1 MSDVSQIDG
10 SAVRLCREAQ
20 GWAINDLAARA
31 CLSVKQVR
39 QIEEGGLSSF
49 YSESVKLTAARKI
62 AGLLQLSEAQL
73 FGQVPAA
80 PPAAEEE
87 SLLFSAQTAPNSLV
101 NSVDTSLP
109 APAIVQTQSS
119 GVQLM
124 RSEALHVLA
133 QPPEIDWTTLSV
145 PSTSSEAANHPKEPE
160 QVAAATSAQGASASA
175 KEETAPSGNYFL
187 KILVLFLVAIAVAAL
202 MRPKPVEPTPSPSEA
217 STGQS
222 MTPPVAPAT
231 QESVVPET
239 GLGSAAG
246 AASGQ
251 ADVKPAVASELS
263 PANAPPSNAPAS
275 NAATSSATEP
285 AVTPAKTPSER

>member
-73 FGQVPAA
+73 FGQVQPVVV
-80 PPAAEEE
+80 PMEEDT
-87 SLLFSAQTAPNSLV
+87 LLFSSPSASA
-101 NSVDTSLP
+101 SVATSLP
-109 APAIVQTQSS
+109 AQAHAASADKTPAASS
-119 GVQLM
+119 GVHLI
-124 RSEALHVLA
+124 RSEALHILA
-133 QPPEIDWTTLSV
+133 QPPEMDL
-145 PSTSSEAANHPKEPE
+145 TSSPTPPAEEASHLDDRPQTPVQTSAAKESK
-160 QVAAATSAQGASASA
+160 AAAADEPS
-175 KEETAPSGNYFL
+175 PSGNYFL

-202 MRPKPVEPTPSPSEA
+202 MRPKPVEPTVPSPEA

-222 MTPPVAPAT
+222 MTPPVTPAAGETAVPDTGTGTTIEAAPAG
-231 QESVVPET
+231 P
-239 GLGSAAG
+239 A
-246 AASGQ
+246 GQ
-251 ADVKPAVASELS
+251 ADVKPPAAASDTS
-263 PANAPPSNAPAS
+263 PAKA
-275 NAATSSATEP
+275 
-285 AVTPAKTPSER
+285 PSER

>member
-10 SAVRLCREAQ
+10 SAVRLSREAQ

-73 FGQVPAA
+73 FGQVPSA
-80 PPAAEEE
+80 PPPVEEE
-87 SLLFSAQTAPNSLV
+87 SLLFSAQTVPNSSI
-101 NSVDTSLP
+101 NSTDTSLP
-109 APAIVQTQSS
+109 APVSAQAESS
-119 GVQLM
+119 GVHLM

-133 QPPEIDWTTLSV
+133 QPPEIDWTTPSA
-145 PSTSSEAANHPKEPE
+145 PSTPSEAANHPKEPE
-160 QVAAATSAQGASASA
+160 QVAAATSAQAASASV

-217 STGQS
+217 SAGQS

-246 AASGQ
+246 AASSQ

-263 PANAPPSNAPAS
+263 PANTPAS
-275 NAATSSATEP
+275 NAPTSSATDP

>member
-73 FGQVPAA
+73 FGQAPPVPA
-80 PPAAEEE
+80 PLEEE
-87 SLLFSAQTAPNSLV
+87 SLLFTAQTAPIGAATSIN
-101 NSVDTSLP
+101 DT
-109 APAIVQTQSS
+109 APSPVMAQAESS
-119 GVQLM
+119 GVHLM

-133 QPPEIDWTTLSV
+133 QPPEIDWTTPPS
-145 PSTSSEAANHPKEPE
+145 PSTPSEAANQPKEPE
-160 QVAAATSAQGASASA
+160 QVAAATSAEAGSATA

-202 MRPKPVEPTPSPSEA
+202 MRPKPVEPTSATPESSA
-217 STGQS
+217 GQS
-222 MTPPVAPAT
+222 MTPPVSPAT

-246 AASGQ
+246 VASSQ

-263 PANAPPSNAPAS
+263 PANTPASSAPAS
-275 NAATSSATEP
+275 SSTEP
-285 AVTPAKTPSER
+285 AVTPAKAPSER

>member
-73 FGQVPAA
+73 FGQVP
-80 PPAAEEE
+80 PVVVPMEEE
-87 SLLFSAQTAPNSLV
+87 TLLFSSQSASA
-101 NSVDTSLP
+101 SVATSLP
-109 APAIVQTQSS
+109 AQAHAASADKTPAASS
-119 GVQLM
+119 GVHLI
-124 RSEALHVLA
+124 RSEALHILA
-133 QPPEIDWTTLSV
+133 QPPEVDL
-145 PSTSSEAANHPKEPE
+145 TSSPSSQAEEASHLDDRSQTPVQTSAAKESK
-160 QVAAATSAQGASASA
+160 AAAADEPS
-175 KEETAPSGNYFL
+175 PSGNYFL

-202 MRPKPVEPTPSPSEA
+202 MRPKPVEPTASSPEA

-222 MTPPVAPAT
+222 MTPPVAPAAGET
-231 QESVVPET
+231 AVPDT
-239 GLGSAAG
+239 GTGTTVEGAPAGS
-246 AASGQ
+246 
-251 ADVKPAVASELS
+251 ADVKPPV
-263 PANAPPSNAPAS
+263 
-275 NAATSSATEP
+275 ATSDTN
-285 AVTPAKTPSER
+285 PAKAPSER

>member
-62 AGLLQLSEAQL
+62 AALLQLSEAQL
-73 FGQVPAA
+73 FGQAPSA
-80 PPAAEEE
+80 PPPAEEE
-87 SLLFSAQTAPNSLV
+87 SLLFSAQTAPI
-101 NSVDTSLP
+101 SVATSIHTAEP
-109 APAIVQTQSS
+109 SPVIAQAGGSA
-119 GVQLM
+119 GVHLM

-133 QPPEIDWTTLSV
+133 QPPEIDWST
-145 PSTSSEAANHPKEPE
+145 PSTSTEAPKQTQDPE
-160 QVAAATSAQGASASA
+160 HLTAATPAQDASAPEKVEA
-175 KEETAPSGNYFL
+175 APSGNYFL

-202 MRPKPVEPTPSPSEA
+202 MRPKPPEPNAAPSEV

-222 MTPPVAPAT
+222 MTPPVVPAT
-231 QESVVPET
+231 GETAAPET
-239 GLGSAAG
+239 GAGSPAAG
-246 AASGQ
+246 VAAGQ

-263 PANAPPSNAPAS
+263 PANAPPA
-275 NAATSSATEP
+275 SSATEP
-285 AVTPAKTPSER
+285 ALTPPKAPSER

>member
-10 SAVRLCREAQ
+10 SAVRLSREAQ

-73 FGQVPAA
+73 FGQVPSA
-80 PPAAEEE
+80 PLPVEEE
-87 SLLFSAQTAPNSLV
+87 SLLFSAQTAPISLV

-109 APAIVQTQSS
+109 TPVLNQAESS
-119 GVQLM
+119 GVHLM

-133 QPPEIDWTTLSV
+133 QPPEIDWTT
-145 PSTSSEAANHPKEPE
+145 PSTPSEAANQPTTEPE
-160 QVAAATSAQGASASA
+160 QAAAATSAQAASASA

-246 AASGQ
+246 VASSQ

-263 PANAPPSNAPAS
+263 PANTPASSAPAS
-275 NAATSSATEP
+275 SATDP

>member
-10 SAVRLCREAQ
+10 NAVRLCREAQ

-73 FGQVPAA
+73 FGQAPSVP
-80 PPAAEEE
+80 PQVEEE
-87 SLLFSAQTAPNSLV
+87 SLLFSAQTTPTSVVTSIHTVAPSPV
-101 NSVDTSLP
+101 I
-109 APAIVQTQSS
+109 AQTESS
-119 GVQLM
+119 GVHLI

-133 QPPEIDWTTLSV
+133 QPPEIDW
-145 PSTSSEAANHPKEPE
+145 STPASSTQAANQPE
-160 QVAAATSAQGASASA
+160 DSEKVNATTSAQAASASA
-175 KEETAPSGNYFL
+175 KEETTPSGNYFL

-202 MRPKPVEPTPSPSEA
+202 MRPKPVEPTSATPESSA
-217 STGQS
+217 GQS
-222 MTPPVAPAT
+222 MTPPVVPAM
-231 QESVVPET
+231 QESVVPEA
-239 GLGSAAG
+239 GAGSAAG

-251 ADVKPAVASELS
+251 ADVKPAAASELG
-263 PANAPPSNAPAS
+263 PANTPTSSAPAS
-275 NAATSSATEP
+275 SATDP

>member
-62 AGLLQLSEAQL
+62 AALLQLSEAQL
-73 FGQVPAA
+73 FGQTPSVP
-80 PPAAEEE
+80 PLLEED
-87 SLLFSAQTAPNSLV
+87 SLLFSAQTFPTSLV
-101 NSVDTSLP
+101 TSMDTSAP
-109 APAIVQTQSS
+109 APVKAQAESS
-119 GVQLM
+119 GVHLI

-133 QPPEIDWTTLSV
+133 QPPEIDWTTHSPPV
-145 PSTSSEAANHPKEPE
+145 EAADQPEEPE
-160 QVAAATSAQGASASA
+160 QLTAAHTAKAASHSA
-175 KEETAPSGNYFL
+175 KQETAPSGNYFL

-202 MRPKPVEPTPSPSEA
+202 MRPKPVEPTFAPPESSA
-217 STGQS
+217 GQS

-231 QESVVPET
+231 EESVTPEN
-239 GLGSAAG
+239 GAGSAAG
-246 AASGQ
+246 VAASQ
-251 ADVKPAVASELS
+251 SDVKPAVASDLS
-263 PANAPPSNAPAS
+263 PANAPA
-275 NAATSSATEP
+275 SSATEP
-285 AVTPAKTPSER
+285 AVTPSKARSER

>member
-62 AGLLQLSEAQL
+62 AALLQLSEAQL
-73 FGQVPAA
+73 FGQTPSA
-80 PPAAEEE
+80 PPILEED
-87 SLLFSAQTAPNSLV
+87 SLLFSAQTFPTSLV
-101 NSVDTSLP
+101 TSMDTSAP
-109 APAIVQTQSS
+109 APVKAQAESS
-119 GVQLM
+119 GVHLI

-133 QPPEIDWTTLSV
+133 QPPEIDWTTHSPPV
-145 PSTSSEAANHPKEPE
+145 EAADQHEEPE
-160 QVAAATSAQGASASA
+160 QLTAASTAKAASHSA
-175 KEETAPSGNYFL
+175 KQEIAPSGNYFL

-202 MRPKPVEPTPSPSEA
+202 MRPKPVEPTFAPPESSA
-217 STGQS
+217 GQS

-231 QESVVPET
+231 EESVAPET
-239 GLGSAAG
+239 GAGSAAG
-246 AASGQ
+246 VAASQ
-251 ADVKPAVASELS
+251 SDVKPAVASDLS
-263 PANAPPSNAPAS
+263 PANAPA
-275 NAATSSATEP
+275 SSATEP
-285 AVTPAKTPSER
+285 AVTPSKAPSER

>member
-62 AGLLQLSEAQL
+62 AALLQLSEAQL
-73 FGQVPAA
+73 FGQTPSA
-80 PPAAEEE
+80 PPLLEED
-87 SLLFSAQTAPNSLV
+87 SLLFSAQTAPISLV

-109 APAIVQTQSS
+109 TPVLTQAQSS
-119 GVQLM
+119 GVHLM

-133 QPPEIDWTTLSV
+133 QPPEIDWTTHSPPV
-145 PSTSSEAANHPKEPE
+145 EAADQHEEPE
-160 QVAAATSAQGASASA
+160 QLTAAHTAKAASHSA
-175 KEETAPSGNYFL
+175 KQETAPSGNYFL

-202 MRPKPVEPTPSPSEA
+202 MRPKPVEPTFAPPESSA
-217 STGQS
+217 GQS

-231 QESVVPET
+231 EESVTPEN
-239 GLGSAAG
+239 GAGSAAG
-246 AASGQ
+246 VAASQ
-251 ADVKPAVASELS
+251 SDVKPAVASDLS
-263 PANAPPSNAPAS
+263 PANAPA
-275 NAATSSATEP
+275 SSATEP
-285 AVTPAKTPSER
+285 AVTPSKAPSER

>member
-73 FGQVPAA
+73 FGQAPSVP
-80 PPAAEEE
+80 PQVEEE
-87 SLLFSAQTAPNSLV
+87 SLLFSAQTAPT
-101 NSVDTSLP
+101 SVATSIHTA
-109 APAIVQTQSS
+109 APSPVIAQADSS
-119 GVQLM
+119 GVHLM

-133 QPPEIDWTTLSV
+133 QPPEIDWTPPS
-145 PSTSSEAANHPKEPE
+145 PSTQAANQPEDPE
-160 QVAAATSAQGASASA
+160 QVTAATSTQPASASA

-202 MRPKPVEPTPSPSEA
+202 MRPKPVEPT
-217 STGQS
+217 STTPESSAGQS

-231 QESVVPET
+231 QESVVPE
-239 GLGSAAG
+239 AG
-246 AASGQ
+246 VASGQ
-251 ADVKPAVASELS
+251 TDVKPAVSSELS
-263 PANAPPSNAPAS
+263 PAKAPAS
-275 NAATSSATEP
+275 NTPASSITET
-285 AVTPAKTPSER
+285 AVTPAKAPSER

>member
-73 FGQVPAA
+73 FGQTPSA
-80 PPAAEEE
+80 PPPLEEE
-87 SLLFSAQTAPNSLV
+87 SLLFSAQTAPTSLV
-101 NSVDTSLP
+101 TSMDTSVP
-109 APAIVQTQSS
+109 APVKAQAESS
-119 GVQLM
+119 GVHLM

-133 QPPEIDWTTLSV
+133 QPPEIDWTTQSPPV
-145 PSTSSEAANHPKEPE
+145 EAANHPEEPE
-160 QVAAATSAQGASASA
+160 QLTAASTAKAASASA
-175 KEETAPSGNYFL
+175 KEETAPAGNYFL

-202 MRPKPVEPTPSPSEA
+202 MRPKPVEPTSAPPESSA
-217 STGQS
+217 GQS

-231 QESVVPET
+231 GESVTPET
-239 GLGSAAG
+239 GAGSGAG
-246 AASGQ
+246 VAASQ
-251 ADVKPAVASELS
+251 SDVKPAAASDLS
-263 PANAPPSNAPAS
+263 PANAPASNAPAS
-275 NAATSSATEP
+275 STTEP
-285 AVTPAKTPSER
+285 AVTPSKAPSER

>member
-73 FGQVPAA
+73 FGQAPSVP
-80 PPAAEEE
+80 PQVEEE
-87 SLLFSAQTAPNSLV
+87 SLLFSAQTAPT
-101 NSVDTSLP
+101 SVATSIHTA
-109 APAIVQTQSS
+109 APSPVIAQADSS
-119 GVQLM
+119 GVHLM

-133 QPPEIDWTTLSV
+133 QPPEIDW
-145 PSTSSEAANHPKEPE
+145 STPASSTQAANQPEDSE
-160 QVAAATSAQGASASA
+160 QVIATTSAQAASASA
-175 KEETAPSGNYFL
+175 KEETTPSGNYFL

-202 MRPKPVEPTPSPSEA
+202 MRPKPVEPNSATPESSA
-217 STGQS
+217 GQS
-222 MTPPVAPAT
+222 MTPPVVPAM

-246 AASGQ
+246 VASSQ
-251 ADVKPAVASELS
+251 ADVKPAVATELS
-263 PANAPPSNAPAS
+263 PANTPASSAPAS
-275 NAATSSATEP
+275 SSTEP
-285 AVTPAKTPSER
+285 AVTPAKAPSER

>member
-73 FGQVPAA
+73 FGQTPSA
-80 PPAAEEE
+80 PLPLEEE
-87 SLLFSAQTAPNSLV
+87 SLLFSAQTVPTSLV
-101 NSVDTSLP
+101 TSMDTSVP
-109 APAIVQTQSS
+109 APVKALAESS
-119 GVQLM
+119 GVHLM

-133 QPPEIDWTTLSV
+133 QPPEIDWTTQSPPV
-145 PSTSSEAANHPKEPE
+145 EAANHPEEPE
-160 QVAAATSAQGASASA
+160 QLTAASTAKAASASA

-202 MRPKPVEPTPSPSEA
+202 MRPKPVEPTFAPTESSA
-217 STGQS
+217 GQS

-231 QESVVPET
+231 EESVTPEN
-239 GLGSAAG
+239 GAGSAAG
-246 AASGQ
+246 VAASQ
-251 ADVKPAVASELS
+251 SDVKPAVASDLS
-263 PANAPPSNAPAS
+263 PANAPA
-275 NAATSSATEP
+275 SSATES
-285 AVTPAKTPSER
+285 AVTPSKAPSER

>member
-73 FGQVPAA
+73 FGQVPPVVALMD
-80 PPAAEEE
+80 EETI
-87 SLLFSAQTAPNSLV
+87 LFSSQSASA
-101 NSVDTSLP
+101 SVATSLP
-109 APAIVQTQSS
+109 AQAYAAPADKTPEASS
-119 GVQLM
+119 GVHLI
-124 RSEALHVLA
+124 RSEALHILA
-133 QPPEIDWTTLSV
+133 QPPEMDL
-145 PSTSSEAANHPKEPE
+145 TSSPSPQAEEASHLDDRPQTPVQTSAAKESK
-160 QVAAATSAQGASASA
+160 AAAADEPS
-175 KEETAPSGNYFL
+175 PSGNYFL

-202 MRPKPVEPTPSPSEA
+202 MRPKPVEPTASSPEA

-222 MTPPVAPAT
+222 MTPPVTPAAGETAVPDTGTGTTVEGAPA
-231 QESVVPET
+231 
-239 GLGSAAG
+239 GSA
-246 AASGQ
+246 GQ
-251 ADVKPAVASELS
+251 ADVKPPVAASDTS
-263 PANAPPSNAPAS
+263 PAKA
-275 NAATSSATEP
+275 
-285 AVTPAKTPSER
+285 PSER

>member
-73 FGQVPAA
+73 FGQTPSA
-80 PPAAEEE
+80 PPPLEEE
-87 SLLFSAQTAPNSLV
+87 SLLFSAQTAPTSLV
-101 NSVDTSLP
+101 TSMDTSVP
-109 APAIVQTQSS
+109 APVKAQAESS
-119 GVQLM
+119 GVHLM

-133 QPPEIDWTTLSV
+133 QPPETDWTTQSPPV
-145 PSTSSEAANHPKEPE
+145 EAANHPEEPE
-160 QVAAATSAQGASASA
+160 QLTAASTAKAASASA
-175 KEETAPSGNYFL
+175 KEETAPAGNYFL

-202 MRPKPVEPTPSPSEA
+202 MRPKPVEPTSAPPESSA
-217 STGQS
+217 GQS

-231 QESVVPET
+231 AESVTPET
-239 GLGSAAG
+239 GAGSAAG
-246 AASGQ
+246 VAASQ
-251 ADVKPAVASELS
+251 SDVKPAAASDLS
-263 PANAPPSNAPAS
+263 PANAPASNAPAS
-275 NAATSSATEP
+275 STTEP
-285 AVTPAKTPSER
+285 AVTPSKAPSER

>member
-10 SAVRLCREAQ
+10 NAVRLCREAQ

-73 FGQVPAA
+73 FGQAPSVP
-80 PPAAEEE
+80 PQVEEE
-87 SLLFSAQTAPNSLV
+87 SLLFSAQTTPTSVVTSIHTVAPSPV
-101 NSVDTSLP
+101 I
-109 APAIVQTQSS
+109 AQTESS
-119 GVQLM
+119 GVHLI

-133 QPPEIDWTTLSV
+133 QPPEIDW
-145 PSTSSEAANHPKEPE
+145 STPASSTQAANQPE
-160 QVAAATSAQGASASA
+160 DSEKVTATTSAQAASASA
-175 KEETAPSGNYFL
+175 KEETTPSGNYFL

-202 MRPKPVEPTPSPSEA
+202 MRPKPVEPTSATPESSA
-217 STGQS
+217 GQS
-222 MTPPVAPAT
+222 MTPPVVPAM
-231 QESVVPET
+231 QESVVPEA
-239 GLGSAAG
+239 GAGSAAG

-251 ADVKPAVASELS
+251 ADVKPAAASELS
-263 PANAPPSNAPAS
+263 PANTPTSSAPAS
-275 NAATSSATEP
+275 SATDP

>member
-10 SAVRLCREAQ
+10 SAVRLSREAQ

-80 PPAAEEE
+80 PPAVEEE
-87 SLLFSAQTAPNSLV
+87 SLLFSAQTAPISSV
-101 NSVDTSLP
+101 NSADTSLP
-109 APAIVQTQSS
+109 TPVLTQAQSS
-119 GVQLM
+119 GVHLM

-133 QPPEIDWTTLSV
+133 QPPEIDWTT
-145 PSTSSEAANHPKEPE
+145 PSAPSEAANQPKEPE
-160 QVAAATSAQGASASA
+160 LAAAATSAQAASASA
-175 KEETAPSGNYFL
+175 REETAPSGNYFL

-202 MRPKPVEPTPSPSEA
+202 MRPKPVEPTPTPSEA

-222 MTPPVAPAT
+222 MTPQVAPAT
-231 QESVVPET
+231 QESVVAET

-246 AASGQ
+246 AVSSQ
-251 ADVKPAVASELS
+251 ADVKPAATSELS
-263 PANAPPSNAPAS
+263 PANAPAS
-275 NAATSSATEP
+275 NAATSSATDT

>member
-10 SAVRLCREAQ
+10 SAVRLSREAQ

-62 AGLLQLSEAQL
+62 AGLLRLSEAQL
-73 FGQVPAA
+73 FGQVPSA
-80 PPAAEEE
+80 PPPVEEE
-87 SLLFSAQTAPNSLV
+87 SLLFSAQTAPISLV
-101 NSVDTSLP
+101 NSIDTSLP
-109 APAIVQTQSS
+109 TPVLTQAESS
-119 GVQLM
+119 GVHLM

-133 QPPEIDWTTLSV
+133 QPPEIDWTT
-145 PSTSSEAANHPKEPE
+145 PSAPSEAANQPKEPE
-160 QVAAATSAQGASASA
+160 QAAAATSAQAASASA

-246 AASGQ
+246 AASSQ
-251 ADVKPAVASELS
+251 ADVKPAVATELS
-263 PANAPPSNAPAS
+263 PANAPAS
-275 NAATSSATEP
+275 NAATGNAATSSPTDT

>member
-10 SAVRLCREAQ
+10 NAVRLCREAQ

-73 FGQVPAA
+73 FGQAPSVP
-80 PPAAEEE
+80 PQVEEE
-87 SLLFSAQTAPNSLV
+87 SLLFSAQTTPTSVVTSIHTVAPSPV
-101 NSVDTSLP
+101 I
-109 APAIVQTQSS
+109 AQTESS
-119 GVQLM
+119 GVHLI

-133 QPPEIDWTTLSV
+133 QPPEIDW
-145 PSTSSEAANHPKEPE
+145 STPASSTQAANQPE
-160 QVAAATSAQGASASA
+160 DSEKVNATTSAQAASASA
-175 KEETAPSGNYFL
+175 KEETTPSGNYFL

-202 MRPKPVEPTPSPSEA
+202 MRPKPVEPTSATPESSA
-217 STGQS
+217 GQS
-222 MTPPVAPAT
+222 MTPPVVPAM
-231 QESVVPET
+231 QESVVPEA
-239 GLGSAAG
+239 GAGSAAG

-251 ADVKPAVASELS
+251 ADVKPAAASELS
-263 PANAPPSNAPAS
+263 PANTPTSSAPAS
-275 NAATSSATEP
+275 SATDP

>member
-73 FGQVPAA
+73 FGQAPSVP
-80 PPAAEEE
+80 PQVEEE
-87 SLLFSAQTAPNSLV
+87 SLLFSAQTTPTSVVTSIHTVAPSPV
-101 NSVDTSLP
+101 I
-109 APAIVQTQSS
+109 AQTESS
-119 GVQLM
+119 GVHLI

-133 QPPEIDWTTLSV
+133 QPPEIDW
-145 PSTSSEAANHPKEPE
+145 STPASSTQAANQPE
-160 QVAAATSAQGASASA
+160 DSEKVTATTSAQAASASA
-175 KEETAPSGNYFL
+175 KEETTPSGNYFL

-202 MRPKPVEPTPSPSEA
+202 MRPKPVEPTSATPESSA
-217 STGQS
+217 GQS
-222 MTPPVAPAT
+222 MTPPVVPAM
-231 QESVVPET
+231 QESVVPEA
-239 GLGSAAG
+239 GAGSAAG

-251 ADVKPAVASELS
+251 ADVKPAAASELS
-263 PANAPPSNAPAS
+263 PANTPTSSAPAS
-275 NAATSSATEP
+275 SATDP

>member
-73 FGQVPAA
+73 FGQAPSVP
-80 PPAAEEE
+80 PQVEEE
-87 SLLFSAQTAPNSLV
+87 SLLFSAQTTPTSVVTSIHTVAPSPV
-101 NSVDTSLP
+101 I
-109 APAIVQTQSS
+109 AQTESS
-119 GVQLM
+119 GVHLT

-133 QPPEIDWTTLSV
+133 QPPEIDW
-145 PSTSSEAANHPKEPE
+145 STPASSTQAANQPE
-160 QVAAATSAQGASASA
+160 DSEKVNATTSAQAASASA
-175 KEETAPSGNYFL
+175 KEETTPSGNYFL

-202 MRPKPVEPTPSPSEA
+202 MRPKPVEPTSATPESSA
-217 STGQS
+217 GQS
-222 MTPPVAPAT
+222 MTPPVVPAM
-231 QESVVPET
+231 QESVVPEA
-239 GLGSAAG
+239 GAGSAAG

-251 ADVKPAVASELS
+251 ADVKPAAASELG
-263 PANAPPSNAPAS
+263 PANTPTSSAPAS
-275 NAATSSATEP
+275 SATDP

>member
-62 AGLLQLSEAQL
+62 AGLLQLNEAQL
-73 FGQVPAA
+73 FGQA
-80 PPAAEEE
+80 PSVSAKVEEE
-87 SLLFSAQTAPNSLV
+87 SLLFSPQTATV
-101 NSVDTSLP
+101 SVSTSINDP
-109 APAIVQTQSS
+109 ALSPVIAQAESS
-119 GVQLM
+119 GVHLM

-133 QPPEIDWTTLSV
+133 QPPEIDWSKPS
-145 PSTSSEAANHPKEPE
+145 PSTQAVNQPEESE
-160 QVAAATSAQGASASA
+160 QVTAAAAAQTASDSA

-202 MRPKPVEPTPSPSEA
+202 MRPKPAEPTSATPESSA
-217 STGQS
+217 GQS
-222 MTPPVAPAT
+222 MTPPVVPAT
-231 QESVVPET
+231 AEPVAPET
-239 GLGSAAG
+239 GTGSAAG
-246 AASGQ
+246 VASGQ
-251 ADVKPAVASELS
+251 ADVKPSVASELS
-263 PANAPPSNAPAS
+263 PVNTPVSNAPV
-275 NAATSSATEP
+275 NNATEP
-285 AVTPAKTPSER
+285 ALTPPKAPSER

>member
-10 SAVRLCREAQ
+10 SAVRLSREAQ

-73 FGQVPAA
+73 FGQVPSA
-80 PPAAEEE
+80 PPPVEEE
-87 SLLFSAQTAPNSLV
+87 SLLFSAQTAPISLV

-109 APAIVQTQSS
+109 TPVLNQAESS
-119 GVQLM
+119 GVHLM

-133 QPPEIDWTTLSV
+133 QPPEIDWTT
-145 PSTSSEAANHPKEPE
+145 PSPPLDAANHPKEPD
-160 QVAAATSAQGASASA
+160 QVAAATSAKAGSASA

-202 MRPKPVEPTPSPSEA
+202 MRPKPVEPTSAPPESSA
-217 STGQS
+217 GQS

-231 QESVVPET
+231 GESVVPET
-239 GLGSAAG
+239 GVGSAAG
-246 AASGQ
+246 VASSQ
-251 ADVKPAVASELS
+251 ADVKPAVATELS
-263 PANAPPSNAPAS
+263 PANTPVSNAPAI
-275 NAATSSATEP
+275 NAPEP
-285 AVTPAKTPSER
+285 ALTPAKAPSER

>member
-62 AGLLQLSEAQL
+62 AALLQLSEAQL
-73 FGQVPAA
+73 FGQTPSA
-80 PPAAEEE
+80 PPLLEED
-87 SLLFSAQTAPNSLV
+87 SLLFSAQTLPTSLV
-101 NSVDTSLP
+101 TSMDTSAP
-109 APAIVQTQSS
+109 APVKAQAESS
-119 GVQLM
+119 GVHLI

-133 QPPEIDWTTLSV
+133 QPPEIDWTTHSPPV
-145 PSTSSEAANHPKEPE
+145 EAADQHEEPE
-160 QVAAATSAQGASASA
+160 QLTAAHTAKAASHSA
-175 KEETAPSGNYFL
+175 KQETAPSGNYFL

-202 MRPKPVEPTPSPSEA
+202 MRPKPVEPTFAPPESSA
-217 STGQS
+217 GQS

-231 QESVVPET
+231 EESVTPEN
-239 GLGSAAG
+239 GAGSAAG
-246 AASGQ
+246 VAASQ
-251 ADVKPAVASELS
+251 SDVKPAVASDLS
-263 PANAPPSNAPAS
+263 PANAPA
-275 NAATSSATEP
+275 SSATEP
-285 AVTPAKTPSER
+285 AVTPSKAPSER

>member
-73 FGQVPAA
+73 FGQVPSA
-80 PPAAEEE
+80 PPPVEED
-87 SLLFSAQTAPNSLV
+87 SLLFSAQTAPNSSV
-101 NSVDTSLP
+101 NSIDTSLP
-109 APAIVQTQSS
+109 SPLITQPESS
-119 GVQLM
+119 GVHLM

-133 QPPEIDWTTLSV
+133 QPPEIDWTT
-145 PSTSSEAANHPKEPE
+145 PSPPLEASSQPKEPE
-160 QVAAATSAQGASASA
+160 QVAAATSAMAASAST

-202 MRPKPVEPTPSPSEA
+202 MRPKPVEPTSATPESSA
-217 STGQS
+217 GQS
-222 MTPPVAPAT
+222 MTPPVSPAT

-246 AASGQ
+246 VASSQ
-251 ADVKPAVASELS
+251 ADVKPTVASELS
-263 PANAPPSNAPAS
+263 PANTPASSAPA
-275 NAATSSATEP
+275 SSATEP
-285 AVTPAKTPSER
+285 AVTPAKAPSER

>member
-73 FGQVPAA
+73 FGQVPPVVAHMD
-80 PPAAEEE
+80 EETI
-87 SLLFSAQTAPNSLV
+87 LFSSQTASA
-101 NSVDTSLP
+101 SVATSLP
-109 APAIVQTQSS
+109 AQAYAAPADKTPAASS
-119 GVQLM
+119 GVHLI
-124 RSEALHVLA
+124 RSEALHILA
-133 QPPEIDWTTLSV
+133 QPPEMDL
-145 PSTSSEAANHPKEPE
+145 TSSPSPPAEEASHLDDRPQTPVQTSAAKESK
-160 QVAAATSAQGASASA
+160 AAAADETS
-175 KEETAPSGNYFL
+175 PSGNYFL

-202 MRPKPVEPTPSPSEA
+202 MRPKPVEPTASSPEA

-222 MTPPVAPAT
+222 MTSPVAPAAGET
-231 QESVVPET
+231 AVPDT
-239 GLGSAAG
+239 GTGTTVEGAPAGS
-246 AASGQ
+246 
-251 ADVKPAVASELS
+251 ADVKPPV
-263 PANAPPSNAPAS
+263 
-275 NAATSSATEP
+275 ATSDTN
-285 AVTPAKTPSER
+285 PAKVPSER

>member
-73 FGQVPAA
+73 FGQTPSA
-80 PPAAEEE
+80 PPPLEEE
-87 SLLFSAQTAPNSLV
+87 SLLFSAQTAPTSLV
-101 NSVDTSLP
+101 TSMDTSLP
-109 APAIVQTQSS
+109 APVKAQAESS
-119 GVQLM
+119 GVHLM

-133 QPPEIDWTTLSV
+133 QPPEIDWTTQSPPV
-145 PSTSSEAANHPKEPE
+145 EAANHPEEPE
-160 QVAAATSAQGASASA
+160 QLTAASTAKAASASA
-175 KEETAPSGNYFL
+175 KEETAPAGNYFL

-202 MRPKPVEPTPSPSEA
+202 MRPKPVEPTSAPPESSA
-217 STGQS
+217 GQS
-222 MTPPVAPAT
+222 MTSPVAPAT
-231 QESVVPET
+231 GESVTPET
-239 GLGSAAG
+239 GAGSAAG
-246 AASGQ
+246 VAASQ
-251 ADVKPAVASELS
+251 SDVKPAAASDLS
-263 PANAPPSNAPAS
+263 PANAPASNAPAS
-275 NAATSSATEP
+275 STTEP
-285 AVTPAKTPSER
+285 AVTPSKAPSER